1 VIEPAFAV
9 SGAERSC
16 EYLFDYRDRF
26 DARACTRSAFPTAAE
41 RIHPDLAGYEQFI
54 LDHQAIKRHGRAEEV
69 ASVLSFLCGPDASFI
84 TGQTIAVDGGWW
96 MP

>member
-1 VIEPAFAV
+1 LTRA
-9 SGAERSC
+9 
-16 EYLFDYRDRF
+16 L
-26 DARACTRSAFPTAAE
+26 AREVGGLGIRVNAIAPGAFPTAAE

-54 LDHQAIKRHGRAEEV
+54 LEHQAIKRRGSPEEV